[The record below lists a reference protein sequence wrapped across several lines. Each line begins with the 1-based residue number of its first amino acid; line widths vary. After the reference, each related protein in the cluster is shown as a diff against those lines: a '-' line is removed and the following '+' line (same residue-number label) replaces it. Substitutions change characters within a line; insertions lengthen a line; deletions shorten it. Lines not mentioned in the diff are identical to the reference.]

1 MRREEIHCEEE
12 TWLMKTVLKG
22 VQGLGCA
29 RVRAR
34 KGSRVQR
41 LRCARLR
48 VRVCKGYSQGVQG
61 LGCTKQRGANP
72 PQQGH
77 ARRQRQCWFFV
88 SCRSQKVF
96 FL

>member
-1 MRREEIHCEEE
+1 MEGLRCGRVRV
-12 TWLMKTVLKG
+12 WKG
-22 VQGLGCA
+22 EGVQGLGYARVRVCKAYVVQGLGCA
-29 RVRAR
+29 
-34 KGSRVQR
+34 
-41 LRCARLR
+41 
-48 VRVCKGYSQGVQG
+48 
-61 LGCTKQRGANP
+61 KQRGANP